1 MSGVQ
6 ELPASQDLYIPQKGS
21 EFREPQ
27 HPADWT
33 KDEKLIEEAQTR
45 LKIFVDDDS
54 QKVEKIKAQQFVKN
68 LINNSLPAIII

>member
-6 ELPASQDLYIPQKGS
+6 ELPASQDLYIPQIGS

-27 HPADWT
+27 HPTDWT

-45 LKIFVDDDS
+45 LKIFVED
-54 QKVEKIKAQQFVKN
+54 EATKIKKIKLFFGLKN
-68 LINNSLPAIII
+68 SNLDN